1 MTFNEINETMNK
13 KEPFFQAGLRFKEGE
28 DSNSVKVIASHN
40 MFLASAKAVK
50 LAHEIDAGIKV
61 GCMVQYPTTYAK
73 TAAPQDQMAQR
84 FQMMPNWYYTYVMAK
99 GFYTN
104 LCRAQLKRLN
114 VNFEV
119 SEEDAKHMLD
129 YTKVDAI
136 MIGRG
141 ALRKPMDF

>member
-1 MTFNEINETMNK
+1 
-13 KEPFFQAGLRFKEGE
+13 
-28 DSNSVKVIASHN
+28 

-84 FQMMPNWYYTYVMAK
+84 FQMMPNWYYTDVMAK

-104 LCRAQLKRLN
+104 LCKAQLKRLN

-119 SEEDAKHMLD
+119 SEEDAKQSTILPLV
-129 YTKVDAI
+129 TISLLQPDA
-136 MIGRG
+136 MIPVTVLSKEIIPIWKEMTGTG
-141 ALRKPMDF
+141 QLIQSA